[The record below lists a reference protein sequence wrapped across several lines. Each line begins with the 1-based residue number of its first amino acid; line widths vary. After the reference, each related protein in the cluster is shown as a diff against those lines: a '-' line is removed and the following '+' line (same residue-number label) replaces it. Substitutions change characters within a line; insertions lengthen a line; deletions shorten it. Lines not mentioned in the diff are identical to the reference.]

1 MEVRG
6 LLQASKSGRWLQAE
20 NKVRVEG
27 GRKGMMLQQVWI
39 MTDDEYFVQ
48 MAIKGIF
55 LLIIVIIGII
65 AFVKEK
71 KK

>member
-1 MEVRG
+1 MT
-6 LLQASKSGRWLQAE
+6 
-20 NKVRVEG
+20 
-27 GRKGMMLQQVWI
+27 VWQ

-48 MAIKGIF
+48 MAIKGML

-71 KK
+71 NK

>member
-1 MEVRG
+1 
-6 LLQASKSGRWLQAE
+6 
-20 NKVRVEG
+20 
-27 GRKGMMLQQVWI
+27 MMLQQVWI